1 MREVGIMLTSFDQVL
16 TRARAHASARVAVCA
31 AQDREVLEA
40 VRMAAEI
47 GMGEFTLVGDA
58 RRIAEVAADVGLD
71 LSGVVVVDEPDAP
84 KAARLAVSLVSAG
97 EAGILMKGLVPTADF
112 LRAVLDREVGLRTG
126 KLLSHVAVFRSSR
139 YDRFFYLTDGAMVVA
154 PTLEEKVQ
162 IIENAV
168 GVAHKLG
175 NETPKVACVAAVEV
189 VNPAMPETIEAAA
202 LAKMS
207 DRRQIRGCIIDG
219 PLGLDNAVSMDS
231 AQHKG
236 VGGPVAGQA
245 DIILAPDIA
254 AGNAIYKTMIYFGD
268 IESAAVVAGARAPIV
283 LTSRSDSPRARLLS
297 LAVAIVTSK

>member
-1 MREVGIMLTSFDQVL
+1 MLTSFDQVL

>member
-1 MREVGIMLTSFDQVL
+1 
-16 TRARAHASARVAVCA
+16 
-31 AQDREVLEA
+31 
-40 VRMAAEI
+40 MAAEI

-58 RRIAEVAADVGLD
+58 RRITELASSVGLD
-71 LSGVVVVDEPDAP
+71 LSGVVVMDEPDTT
-84 KAARLAVSLVSAG
+84 KAARLAVGMVSAG
-97 EAGILMKGLVPTADF
+97 QAGILMKGLVPTADF

-126 KLLSHVAVFRSSR
+126 KLLSHVAIFRSPR
-139 YDRFFYLTDGAMVVA
+139 YDRFFYLTDGAMMVA

-162 IIENAV
+162 IIENAA
-168 GVAHKLG
+168 GVAHRLG

-207 DRRQIRGCIIDG
+207 DRRQIKGCIVDG
-219 PLGLDNAVSMDS
+219 PLGLDNAVSVES

-297 LAVAIVTSK
+297 LAVAIVTSE

>member
-1 MREVGIMLTSFDQVL
+1 MREVGMMLKSFDQVL
-16 TRARAHASARVAVCA
+16 KCAKERESARVAVCA
-31 AQDREVLEA
+31 AQDRDVLEA

-58 RRIAEVAADVGLD
+58 RRIAELASSVGLD
-71 LSGVVVVDEPDAP
+71 LSGVVVMDEPDTT
-84 KAARLAVSLVSAG
+84 KAARLAVGLVSAG

-126 KLLSHVAVFRSSR
+126 KLLSHVAVFGSPR

-168 GVAHKLG
+168 GVAHRLG
-175 NETPKVACVAAVEV
+175 NETPRVACVAAVEV

-202 LAKMS
+202 LSKMS
-207 DRRQIRGCIIDG
+207 DRRQIKGCIVDG
-219 PLGLDNAVSMDS
+219 PLGLDNAVSMES

-297 LAVAIVTSK
+297 LAVAIVTSN

>member
-1 MREVGIMLTSFDQVL
+1 MLTSFDQVL

-40 VRMAAEI
+40 VKMAAEI

-207 DRRQIRGCIIDG
+207 DRRQIKGCIIDG

>member
-1 MREVGIMLTSFDQVL
+1 MLTSFDQVV
-16 TRARAHASARVAVCA
+16 ARAKEHRSARVAVCV

-40 VRMAAEI
+40 VKMAIDI
-47 GMGEFTLVGDA
+47 GMGDFTLVGDA
-58 RRIAEVAADVGLD
+58 HRITELASGVDLD
-71 LSGVVVVDEPDAP
+71 LSRVSILDEPHIL
-84 KAARLAVSLVSAG
+84 KAARLAVGLVSSG
-97 EAGILMKGLVPTADF
+97 KAGILMKGLIPTADF

-126 KLLSHVAVFRSSR
+126 KLLSHVAVFKSPR
-139 YDRFFYLTDGAMVVA
+139 YDKFFYLTDGAMVVA
-154 PTLEEKVQ
+154 PNLEEKVQ

-168 GVAHKLG
+168 GVAHRLG
-175 NETPKVACVAAVEV
+175 NDMPKVAAVAAVEV
-189 VNPAMPETIEAAA
+189 VNPAMPETVEAAA

-207 DRRQIRGCIIDG
+207 DRRQIKGCIVDG
-219 PLGLDNAVSMDS
+219 PLGLDNAVSADS
-231 AQHKG
+231 ARHKG

-297 LAVAIVTSK
+297 LAVAIVTSE

>member
-1 MREVGIMLTSFDQVL
+1 MLTSFDQVL
-16 TRARAHASARVAVCA
+16 ARAKERASARVAVCA

-40 VRMAAEI
+40 VKMAVDI

-58 RRIAEVAADVGLD
+58 RRITELGSSVGLD
-71 LSGVVVVDEPDAP
+71 LSGVVVMDEPDAA
-84 KAARLAVSLVSAG
+84 KAARLAVGLVSAG

-126 KLLSHVAVFRSSR
+126 KLLSHVAVFRSPR

-168 GVAHKLG
+168 GVAHRLG

-189 VNPAMPETIEAAA
+189 VNPAMPETVEAAA

-207 DRRQIRGCIIDG
+207 DRRQIKGCIVDG
-219 PLGLDNAVSMDS
+219 PLGLDNAVSAES

-236 VGGPVAGQA
+236 VSGPVAGQA

-297 LAVAIVTSK
+297 LAVAIVTSD

>member
-1 MREVGIMLTSFDQVL
+1 
-16 TRARAHASARVAVCA
+16 
-31 AQDREVLEA
+31 

-207 DRRQIRGCIIDG
+207 DRRQIKGCIIDG